1 MKPGKQ
7 TEVGDIPD
15 DWIVTRIG
23 DIATVKDGTHQTPR
37 YVPVGIPF
45 YSVEHVTSGNFD
57 DTKFI
62 TVDEHK
68 FLTRSFRMERG
79 DILMTRIGSIG
90 DCKLIDWDVDASFYV
105 SLALLKIHGASSAYF
120 EQYSKTH
127 SFKREVELHSLASAI
142 PRKINLGPISDVKI
156 VLPPPAEQSAIASAL
171 SDVDALLS
179 SLDALIAKKRDIKQ
193 AAMQQLLTGKT
204 RLPGFE
210 GEWAVTRL
218 GDHATLIRNGVYSR
232 AELSI
237 DGSVKYLHYG
247 DIHTSGAVHLN
258 PSEAIMPFLGAD
270 KAVRLG
276 RLVSGDLV
284 FVDATEDLAG
294 VGKSVEIVGA
304 EGTEVVAG
312 LHTIAVRFEKRILA
326 DGFKAYLQFIPA
338 FGAHLRSLAAGTK
351 VLSTNRSHIASAEIA
366 LPSIAEQ
373 AAIAQVLSD
382 MDVEL
387 AALEARRDKTRLL
400 KQGMMQELLTGKTRL
415 V

>member
-258 PSEAIMPFLGAD
+258 PSNAIMPFLDAD

-312 LHTIAVRFEKRILA
+312 LHTIVVRFEKRILA